1 MPGSEGARHALLPPM
16 RFVGLTGGI
25 GSGKSTVA
33 TMLSDRGAVV
43 VDADVLA
50 REAVEPG
57 TTGFAAVVEAFGPGV
72 VAEEGGLDRAALASI
87 VFADPVRRA
96 ALESI
101 VHPEVVRR
109 VGEIVAAHAETDDVI
124 VLDSP
129 LLIETGRHRDV
140 ELVIV
145 VSAAPET
152 QVARLVAR
160 GMAEADA
167 RARLA
172 AQMPLAEKAEV
183 ADVVLDNEGT
193 LLELEGQVDR
203 LWADLSAPRA

>member
-1 MPGSEGARHALLPPM
+1 M

-33 TMLSDRGAVV
+33 EMLRTRGAVV
-43 VDADVLA
+43 IDSDALA
-50 REAVEPG
+50 REVVEPG
-57 TTGFAAVVEAFGPGV
+57 TTGFEAVRTAFGSEV
-72 VAEEGGLDRAALASI
+72 VTEGRLDRAALAAI
-87 VFADPVRRA
+87 VFADPDRRA
-96 ALESI
+96 ALEAI
-101 VHPEVVRR
+101 VHPEVARR
-109 VGEIVAAHAETDDVI
+109 AAEIVAQHAATDAVV

-145 VSAAPET
+145 VSAEPET
-152 QVARLVAR
+152 QIGRLVAR
-160 GMAEADA
+160 GMDEADA

-183 ADVVLDNEGT
+183 ADVVLDNEGS
-193 LLELEGQVDR
+193 LEELEGQVDR
-203 LWADLSAPRA
+203 LWADLSAAAG

>member
-1 MPGSEGARHALLPPM
+1 M

-33 TMLSDRGAVV
+33 AMLAARGAVV
-43 VDADVLA
+43 IDADTLARDALDRGTPGFEAVVDAFGADVLA
-50 REAVEPG
+50 AD
-57 TTGFAAVVEAFGPGV
+57 
-72 VAEEGGLDRAALASI
+72 GGLDRAALAAV
-87 VFADPVRRA
+87 VFADPERRA

-101 VHPEVVRR
+101 VHPEVARR
-109 VGEIVAAHAETDDVI
+109 AAEIVAAHAGTDDVV

-145 VSAAPET
+145 VSAET
-152 QVARLVAR
+152 RTQIGRLVAR
-160 GMAEADA
+160 GMDEADA
-167 RARLA
+167 RARLS
-172 AQMPLAEKAEV
+172 AQMPLAEKAAV

-193 LLELEGQVDR
+193 LEELEAQVDR
-203 LWADLSAPRA
+203 LWADLSAPDA